1 LDAAPFASTHQ
12 DPTMKKSL
20 LLAALLALVL
30 AGCSHQMRHRD
41 GSSDPLN
48 PRVFV
53 VAGRGI
59 AVNQEPIYI
68 APDAK
73 NVTIVWQLPA
83 ESKYTFPN
91 DGIEI
96 RDGKEEFK
104 CGFEG
109 DNKRRYACVFANS
122 KPGKWKYTIKVLD
135 AGNALTP
142 LDPSIVS
149 AW

>member
-1 LDAAPFASTHQ
+1 
-12 DPTMKKSL
+12 MKKSP
-20 LLAALLALVL
+20 LLATMLVLVL
-30 AGCSHQMRHRD
+30 AGCSHQMRYRD

-83 ESKYTFPN
+83 DSKYTCPD
-91 DGIEI
+91 DGIVV

-104 CGFEG
+104 CGFERE
-109 DNKRRYACVFANS
+109 NKQRYACLFANT
-122 KPGKWKYTIKVLD
+122 KPGRFKYTIRVLD
-135 AGNALTP
+135 NGTELRP
-142 LDPSIVS
+142 LDPSIVTL
-149 AW
+149 W

>member
-1 LDAAPFASTHQ
+1 
-12 DPTMKKSL
+12 MKKSL
-20 LLAALLALVL
+20 PLAAVLALVL
-30 AGCSHQMRHRD
+30 AGCAHPMRYRD

-83 ESKYTFPN
+83 ESRYTFPK
-91 DGIEI
+91 DGIVV
-96 RDGKEEFK
+96 R
-104 CGFEG
+104 EG
-109 DNKRRYACVFANS
+109 DTVRNGKKEFDCDFEKENRQRFACVFANS
-122 KPGKWKYTIKVLD
+122 KPGKFKYTINVLD
-135 AGNALTP
+135 GTTP
-142 LDPSIVS
+142 LKALDPSIVS
-149 AW
+149 DW